1 MRKTR
6 TDSENHAIVEYYKDF
21 LRGLQ
26 GTPYKTVASARLD
39 ELVGWTDEAIVDW
52 VLEMNRLC
60 LSK

>member
-26 GTPYKTVASARLD
+26 GTPYKAVVSARLD
-39 ELVGWTDEAIVDW
+39 EMVGWTDEAIVDW
-52 VLEMNRLC
+52 VLAMNKIC
-60 LSK
+60 PSE